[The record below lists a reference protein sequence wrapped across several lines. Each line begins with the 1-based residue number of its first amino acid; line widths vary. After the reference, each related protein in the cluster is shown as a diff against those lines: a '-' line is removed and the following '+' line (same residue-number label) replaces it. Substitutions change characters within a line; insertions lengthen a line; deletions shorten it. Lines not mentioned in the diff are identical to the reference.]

1 MSGLWSENT
10 KGKECNYVGDVLVS
24 VVEIE
29 EVVGAGELVGVFLRA
44 LCGSARGIHTRQ
56 AMPTAAQANA
66 ARPSP
71 HAQRRFENHR
81 MITRSSHILALCYH

>member
-10 KGKECNYVGDVLVS
+10 KGEECNYVGDVLVS

-29 EVVGAGELVGVFLRA
+29 EVVGAGELASVFLRA

-56 AMPTAAQANA
+56 AMPTAALANA

-71 HAQRRFENHR
+71 RLLRWTGKHQMIARF
-81 MITRSSHILALCYH
+81 SHILALCYH